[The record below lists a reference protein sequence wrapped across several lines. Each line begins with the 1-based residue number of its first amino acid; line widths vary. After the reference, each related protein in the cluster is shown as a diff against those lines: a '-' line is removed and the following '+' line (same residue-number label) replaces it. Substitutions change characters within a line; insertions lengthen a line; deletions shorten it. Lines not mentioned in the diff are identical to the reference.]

1 MIAMPAGMR
10 VWLANGHTDMRRY
23 AECPVMRSVRPGA
36 SVARTQSAALLRII
50 TILLDAHRIK
60 EDAYAE
66 FNDGPHEPNLVP

>member
-1 MIAMPAGMR
+1 
-10 VWLANGHTDMRRY
+10 
-23 AECPVMRSVRPGA
+23 MRSARPGA

-66 FNDGPHEPNLVP
+66 FNGGPHEPNLVP